1 MWLPPLPE
9 TCVNGVGSITNPI
22 RRGGVRSGFGLSDVI
37 VGEVGVLAVIVARM
51 KASDRDGSSPSTRIR
66 RAHIRETR
74 RDTLCALLSTLPT
87 FEVHSAIKEAAQSE
101 GKSPL

>member
-1 MWLPPLPE
+1 MWLPSLPE

-22 RRGGVRSGFGLSDVI
+22 RRGGVRSGFLLSDVI

-51 KASDRDGSSPSTRIR
+51 KARDRDGSSPSTRIR

-74 RDTLCALLSTLPT
+74 RDTVSAVLSTLPT
-87 FEVHSAIKEAAQSE
+87 FQPGTS
-101 GKSPL
+101 